1 MNEVGQHPDEKRFE
15 EHIEKH
21 LNSIG
26 FKSID
31 FNEYDRDL
39 SLIPDEFIS
48 FIKESQPEK
57 WESLK
62 QQYQEDTEEK
72 VVKRLSSEIGKHSLI
87 HVLRNRLSDR
97 GVHLDTFYRQ
107 PKSSLN
113 PEHETLYKKN
123 RFVIVRQLHF
133 SPNTEQSVDIGL
145 FLNGIPL
152 LTIELKNQLTGQNI
166 KHSENQYRYDRS
178 PKEKLFNF
186 KRCLVHFGVDNDKV
200 SMTTKLSGK
209 STRFFPYNKGIEN
222 PDTGGYKSEYL
233 WKEILTPDSLSD
245 IIENFIHVLI
255 EEEKVYNQKTDK
267 IETKSTE
274 VLIFPRFHQLE
285 VVRKLRE
292 QIKVDGV
299 GTNYLIQHTTGSG
312 KSLEI
317 GWLSHLLTSL
327 YRKDGD
333 TKRMFDSVIVI
344 TDRIVLDK
352 QLQKIIKSL
361 EQTSGVVKLV
371 DKNSE
376 QLKNYLESGK
386 NIVVTT
392 IQKFP
397 FISETISTLGD
408 RTFGV
413 IIDEVHSSQSGE
425 RSKELK
431 KSLSKLNIEV
441 DDNGEIDYEDYI
453 REEIK
458 SRGQQNHISFFGF
471 TGTPKEKTLEIFGT
485 KHEDGSFRP
494 FHQYTMY
501 QSIHEGFTLDV
512 IQNYTTF
519 KRYFKIKNTQQE
531 DIEIPSSEGKKEL
544 IRYVDSHEQTIR
556 MKVGVILDHFINK
569 GSKEIEGKSRGMI
582 VVRSRKNCVK
592 YFREVNKQLE
602 ERGLSYRSLVGFSSD
617 IQGETEVSLNSE
629 IGHKGDIPLGLKNP
643 KYRLLIVSNKFQ
655 LGFDEP
661 LIQSMYV
668 DKKLGGVQCVQTL
681 SRLNRV
687 MKGKTNTF
695 VLDFVNS
702 MEEVIESFQKYYTTT
717 LLTEETDPNKLYDY
731 QTLISEY
738 HLFTP
743 EDLNRFCEVFFEKDR
758 DDGDLQPLLNQ
769 VVEQYERIDEQDK
782 KEEFKSLIQSY
793 MRLYGYISQIMT
805 FKDIELEKLFIF
817 LRYLNKKLPK
827 GDKDRIDI
835 SSSVDLDSL
844 RIQKTFE
851 GGGELDSEQQ
861 GELDPLGFEQGILV
875 EDELELLSQ
884 IINRVNETYGSNLSE
899 EDKIDLLNLSKRVD
913 DNEELKTIMEG
924 DSSMTNKKQY
934 FKDTIDRILLSYVN
948 ERFDF
953 YKKMEDQRVK
963 GFVVDSLYEN
973 YTRNLNQETVG

>member
-1 MNEVGQHPDEKRFE
+1 
-15 EHIEKH
+15 
-21 LNSIG
+21 
-26 FKSID
+26 
-31 FNEYDRDL
+31 
-39 SLIPDEFIS
+39 
-48 FIKESQPEK
+48 
-57 WESLK
+57 
-62 QQYQEDTEEK
+62 
-72 VVKRLSSEIGKHSLI
+72 
-87 HVLRNRLSDR
+87 
-97 GVHLDTFYRQ
+97 
-107 PKSSLN
+107 
-113 PEHETLYKKN
+113 
-123 RFVIVRQLHF
+123 
-133 SPNTEQSVDIGL
+133 
-145 FLNGIPL
+145 
-152 LTIELKNQLTGQNI
+152 
-166 KHSENQYRYDRS
+166 
-178 PKEKLFNF
+178 
-186 KRCLVHFGVDNDKV
+186 
-200 SMTTKLSGK
+200 
-209 STRFFPYNKGIEN
+209 
-222 PDTGGYKSEYL
+222 
-233 WKEILTPDSLSD
+233 
-245 IIENFIHVLI
+245 
-255 EEEKVYNQKTDK
+255 
-267 IETKSTE
+267 
-274 VLIFPRFHQLE
+274 
-285 VVRKLRE
+285 
-292 QIKVDGV
+292 
-299 GTNYLIQHTTGSG
+299 
-312 KSLEI
+312 
-317 GWLSHLLTSL
+317 
-327 YRKDGD
+327 
-333 TKRMFDSVIVI
+333 
-344 TDRIVLDK
+344 
-352 QLQKIIKSL
+352 
-361 EQTSGVVKLV
+361 
-371 DKNSE
+371 
-376 QLKNYLESGK
+376 
-386 NIVVTT
+386 
-392 IQKFP
+392 
-397 FISETISTLGD
+397 
-408 RTFGV
+408 
-413 IIDEVHSSQSGE
+413 
-425 RSKELK
+425 
-431 KSLSKLNIEV
+431 V

-544 IRYVDSHEQTIR
+544 ITYVDSHEQTIR

-617 IQGETEVSLNSE
+617 ILGETEVSLNRE
-629 IGHKGDIPLGLKNP
+629 IGHKGYIPLGFKNP

-661 LIQSMYV
+661 LLQSMYI

-687 MKGKTNTF
+687 VKGKTHSF

-827 GDKDRIDI
+827 GDKERIDI

-963 GFVVDSLYEN
+963 GFVVNSLYEN
-973 YTRNLNQETVG
+973 YTRNLNQETIG